1 MLTLFVFMGVV
12 NGYVTGR
19 MLRGF
24 ALTDWTGHTAKTA
37 LAFPAVVFGVV
48 FALNLLIWGRRS
60 AAAVPFGEY
69 LFISSVFV
77 FRVSFYLRMGN
88 CTDVVFYLQVCT
100 VDHMKGG
107 VVRLDATI
115 MFSDECEI
123 NLDDP
128 TPEDDQD
135 LRGCSV
141 MTFAHEHED
150 YDHDLWFSAYVP
162 KSEDGCRVNE
172 PCATGTLGVLEGD
185 FSSRDP
191 VQWWY
196 MKDGAVLGGHNGMII
211 EYDPSTLAPLGM
223 VSVFLY
229 SYLQFV

>member
-1 MLTLFVFMGVV
+1 M
-12 NGYVTGR
+12 
-19 MLRGF
+19 
-24 ALTDWTGHTAKTA
+24 
-37 LAFPAVVFGVV
+37 
-48 FALNLLIWGRRS
+48 
-60 AAAVPFGEY
+60 
-69 LFISSVFV
+69 
-77 FRVSFYLRMGN
+77 
-88 CTDVVFYLQVCT
+88 
-100 VDHMKGG
+100 DHMKGG
-107 VVRLDATI
+107 TVRLDATV

-223 VSVFLY
+223 VSLFLY
-229 SYLQFV
+229 SYASAI